1 MRRANIKPYLT
12 PKVDY
17 ILKLSNY
24 YVTTQITHVF
34 RTKVQMFTP
43 FLEIDSK
50 FGTRVLWSPTQPL
63 TNVLFCF
70 FVGNFGSLN
79 IRKTNKKVS
88 GEKHTHSS
96 TAGLK
101 FIGHGC
107 HILGNISRKRREH
120 WMLNKFGAI
129 CLNQPVG
136 VINVEAHDAH
146 CRVASTIIIQ
156 LNDSY

>member
-1 MRRANIKPYLT
+1 MLVRPARKRLFCLKAKTGLIIILIIIIVKEMFFSFCACHPTMCIMSFNVDHSYRLVQAYR
-12 PKVDY
+12 PK
-17 ILKLSNY
+17 
-24 YVTTQITHVF
+24 F
-34 RTKVQMFTP
+34 VQHPMLTP

-107 HILGNISRKRREH
+107 HI
-120 WMLNKFGAI
+120 FG
-129 CLNQPVG
+129 
-136 VINVEAHDAH
+136 
-146 CRVASTIIIQ
+146 
-156 LNDSY
+156 